1 MPQND
6 NELLELTVYEQS
18 KDSLE
23 KLIDV
28 EIDTFGQI
36 MEELKDMPYVDKLI
50 KFCKV
55 GFGIMNMWQIRKI
68 ARFLK
73 GSETISDEEKDKY
86 LNSLNKKDKQRISGY
101 LTNLLYVTEDEEKAE
116 ILGLIYAA
124 RVKNEINNEDM
135 LRLSS
140 DVNKV
145 FVFDLQ
151 LLNNYVSPHKYC
163 GYTTDNLYSAGLL
176 EQLSSAE
183 EIPEDNGVH
192 GMAIGVRKYKLNIMG
207 EKLMSIL
214 RNAGYKHCAEM

>member
-23 KLIDV
+23 KLIEV
-28 EIDTFGQI
+28 EIETFGQI
-36 MEELKDMPYVDKLI
+36 LDELKEMPYVDKLI

-86 LNSLNKKDKQRISGY
+86 LNSLSKKEKQHISGY

-116 ILGLIYAA
+116 IMGLIYAA
-124 RVKNEINNEDM
+124 RVRNEISNEDM

-145 FVFDLQ
+145 FIFDLQ
-151 LLNNYVSPHKYC
+151 LLNNYVSPHEYR

-183 EIPEDNGVH
+183 EMPEENGVH

-207 EKLMSIL
+207 EKLMRIL
-214 RNAGYKHCAEM
+214 RNAGFRHCVEM

>member
-192 GMAIGVRKYKLNIMG
+192 GIAIGVRKYKLNIMG

>member
-192 GMAIGVRKYKLNIMG
+192 GMAIGVRKYKLNIIG

>member
-23 KLIDV
+23 KLIEV
-28 EIDTFGQI
+28 EIETFGQI
-36 MEELKDMPYVDKLI
+36 LDELKEMPYVDKLI

-86 LNSLNKKDKQRISGY
+86 LNSLSKKEKQRISGY

-116 ILGLIYAA
+116 IMGLIYAA
-124 RVKNEINNEDM
+124 RVRNEISNEDM
-135 LRLSS
+135 FRLSS

-145 FVFDLQ
+145 FIFDLQ
-151 LLNNYVSPHKYC
+151 LLNNYVSPHEYR

-183 EIPEDNGVH
+183 EMPEENGVH

-207 EKLMSIL
+207 EKLMRIL
-214 RNAGYKHCAEM
+214 RNAGFRHCVEM